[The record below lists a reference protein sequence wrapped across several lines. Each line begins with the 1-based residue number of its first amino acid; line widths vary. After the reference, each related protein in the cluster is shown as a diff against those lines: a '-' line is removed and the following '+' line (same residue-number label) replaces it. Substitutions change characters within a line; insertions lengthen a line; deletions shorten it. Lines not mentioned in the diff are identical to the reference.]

1 MQSGWR
7 HPFVF
12 LAHSAAGMIAL
23 SLSILVLLATGCILI
38 SANETS
44 LFARHERS
52 IYLMLALALS
62 VGVFMVAAFLIGG
75 PAA

>member
-1 MQSGWR
+1 MQSGWQR
-7 HPFVF
+7 PFVF
-12 LAHSAAGMIAL
+12 LAHSATGMIAL

-62 VGVFMVAAFLIGG
+62 VGALMVAAFLISG
-75 PAA
+75 AAA